1 MDYTDITV
9 QTQHVEGPVPGLRIE
24 GMQSRQMFPVPF
36 ITAQTVPHAFATLP
50 VRPQVMTE
58 PAPMMQEENTME
70 VDGDVEGG
78 DPEET
83 LPPPPPPK
91 NT

>member
-1 MDYTDITV
+1 M
-9 QTQHVEGPVPGLRIE
+9 EGPVPGLRIE
-24 GMQSRQMFPVPF
+24 GMQSGRMFPVPF
-36 ITAQTVPHAFATLP
+36 ITARTVPHAFATLP
-50 VRPQVMTE
+50 ARLQVTME
-58 PAPMMQEENTME
+58 PTPTMQEENTME

-78 DPEET
+78 DAKPEET